1 MTKSLMHKSTK
12 NQSGTPKQNKSL
24 LQGRRDLLKLAAA
37 LPLAGGLTA
46 CASTTAIAPEKSAT
60 SAMAPTPKNSMVRKP
75 IVVSTWEHGM
85 PANAAAWQVL
95 SQGGNALD
103 AVEQGVRVPEADPA
117 VRTVGYGGYPDAA
130 GEVTLD
136 ACIMDHQLNCG
147 SVAGLKRIKH
157 PISVARAVMEK
168 TPHVMLVGEG
178 ALTFAK
184 AQGFVEENLLTEQ
197 SKQDWLAWREQGKAK
212 SQINIEN
219 HDTIGMLALDS
230 HGHLAGACTTSGAAY
245 KLPGRVG
252 DSPLIGAGLY
262 VDQDVGAAT
271 ATGLGELMIKTV
283 GCHLVVELMRQGL
296 NPQQACQRAV
306 ERIAAKIP
314 NAAEAQV
321 GFLALSVNGEVGAY
335 CLHGGFNY
343 AVQDASGATLTD
355 AIHLLPGVVA

>member
-1 MTKSLMHKSTK
+1 MTKSTMHKSTT
-12 NQSGTPKQNKSL
+12 SKQNKSL

-37 LPLAGGLTA
+37 LPLAGSLGA
-46 CASTTAIAPEKSAT
+46 CASAPVPTAAT
-60 SAMAPTPKNSMVRKP
+60 PIPAQKQSTVRKP

-95 SQGGNALD
+95 GQGGSALD
-103 AVEQGVRVPEADPA
+103 AVEQGARVPEADPA
-117 VRTVGYGGYPDAA
+117 VRTVGLGGYPDAS

-178 ALTFAK
+178 ALEFAK

-197 SKQDWLAWREQGKAK
+197 SKQDWLLWREQGKAK
-212 SQINIEN
+212 SQINLEN

-245 KLPGRVG
+245 KLPGR
-252 DSPLIGAGLY
+252 
-262 VDQDVGAAT
+262 
-271 ATGLGELMIKTV
+271 
-283 GCHLVVELMRQGL
+283 
-296 NPQQACQRAV
+296 
-306 ERIAAKIP
+306 
-314 NAAEAQV
+314 
-321 GFLALSVNGEVGAY
+321 LA
-335 CLHGGFNY
+335 
-343 AVQDASGATLTD
+343 
-355 AIHLLPGVVA
+355 IRR